1 MAKTVMFSSLLFS
14 GLVLLLL
21 IANPTGAVTCSDAAQ
36 DLLPCL
42 GYLTGGV
49 PAPPDQCCTGAKTL
63 NQIAAASAADR
74 KVLCECFKSAV
85 KSLPINL
92 NKAKQIPV
100 LCNFTPVL
108 PIDPSVDC
116 SQ

>member
-1 MAKTVMFSSLLFS
+1 MAKTGMFSSLLVS

-21 IANPTGAVTCSDAAQ
+21 VANPTRAVTCSDAAQ

-42 GYLTGGV
+42 GYLTSGV
-49 PAPPDQCCTGAKTL
+49 PVPPDQCCTGAKSL

-74 KVLCECFKSAV
+74 KVLCECLKSAA
-85 KSLPINL
+85 KSFPVDLK
-92 NKAKQIPV
+92 KAKQLPE

-108 PIDPSVDC
+108 PIDPNVDC
-116 SQ
+116 NK